1 MNWKKLARWTGSVV
15 ALLIIV
21 VLAGSY
27 VALRT
32 PCFHHYV
39 LAKII
44 DKGEGETGG
53 TLLVQDWDVHFFPVR
68 VDLYGIVLH
77 GTEPEDASPLL
88 QVDKLTV
95 GLKFSSLLHRQLRLS
110 ELLIQHPVAHVVVNT
125 RGMSNVPTPPT
136 KQTGNTILW
145 SLAVQ
150 HTELNDGDIYYN
162 GQETP
167 LNVDLRD
174 LKSKIGFDAAE
185 TRYSG
190 FISYRN
196 GRFQYANYSP
206 LPHNLDAHFSA
217 TPSGAALTSLLLTIG
232 ASQISLQGEMKDYE
246 HPQVSAGYHIQLH
259 TQDFA
264 TWSAQLTPKGDVQLA
279 GKIHYQNTPNE
290 PLLRTVSVTGNLAS
304 PDLQAASAEGAV
316 TLRDLNAQYQLANG
330 NLAVHGFSANLM
342 GGRLTG
348 DLIVKQLGERPAG
361 TIRASLHRVSI
372 ESARR
377 SSAQTDVRQ
386 MPVTGTMDAK
396 LDGSWAGSV
405 KNIRLLG
412 DVILH
417 AAVWNNSSIP
427 KSAIPLDANAHLA
440 YNGPRKIVTLHQS
453 TLHIPSTSVVLD
465 GNVGGHLNLQ
475 VHAVDG
481 DLRQLAAVVSSLQS
495 NSSRSASQAIDVSG
509 SAKLDAV
516 VQGSLHSPRLAG
528 QLSAQ
533 NLQVQGS
540 RWKTARLFLQ
550 ATPSQINI
558 QQATLINAGRGSLNF
573 SATIGL
579 QNWSYQ
585 PSGPITANLSA
596 QGLSLTELEH
606 LANRQYPVSGTLS
619 ANVSFRGSQ
628 LHPGGHGSVQV
639 VKANAY
645 DQPIQKFDIQFQTEN
660 DSIDS
665 RLNAMLPAGSVT
677 ATLAYTPKTKA
688 YQINLQAPGIVV
700 QQLQAVQ
707 ARDLPL
713 AGTLMASATG
723 SGTIDNPQLNVTLQI
738 PSLQV
743 RQTTV
748 TQMQAQLV
756 LQNRQANLNL
766 TSDIAPAFIHAN
778 ATVDLTG
785 GYNTQATIDTNK
797 VPLEPFLTVY
807 APSVPEGF
815 HSETELHASLKGPL
829 KDISKV
835 EAHLTIPT
843 LKGSY
848 QSLQFSNVGP
858 IRADYANSVVT
869 LAPGEIRGT
878 ETSLTFQARVPIHST
893 AAMDVKA
900 NGNVNLRLLE
910 VFSSAIK
917 STGAIKLS
925 VDGGGTL
932 RQPSIQG
939 KIQVQD
945 AALSTSSVPLGLSNV
960 NGTLNLQQDRIE
972 IGNLTGELGGGKI
985 SAGGAI
991 IYRPQLQFNV
1001 ALRGKSVRLLYPDG
1015 VRSLLDANLTFTGNL
1030 QAATLSGRTLV
1041 DSLNFTPD
1049 FDLTSFAGQ
1058 FNGISI
1064 PPTGES
1070 FPDRI
1075 KLAVLVQSNQSL
1087 AAHSQQI
1094 SLEGVANLQV
1104 TGRVSDPVIVGRVDL
1119 TSAELFFL
1127 KNRYTLKRGV
1137 IIFNDP
1143 NRTQPVLNV
1152 QVTTTIEQYNLTLTL
1167 IGPLN
1172 RLTTSYV
1179 SDPAL
1184 PQADIINLVYSGQT
1198 LEEAEGAGT
1207 STDSMLAG
1215 QAVGQVT
1222 GAIQQLGGI
1231 SSLQIDP
1238 LIGGNNV
1245 NPSARIALQQRVT
1258 KDLLFTYSTDVSQP
1272 NQQIVQGEYQI
1283 NKRWSVSVERDE
1295 LGGFSVD
1302 ARVHT
1307 HF

>member
-1 MNWKKLARWTGSVV
+1 MNWKKLAGWTGGGV

-21 VLAGSY
+21 VLAGGYIVVRSSW
-27 VALRT
+27 
-32 PCFHHYV
+32 FQHYV

-44 DKGEGETGG
+44 EKGGAETGG
-53 TLLVQDWDVHFFPVR
+53 RLAVQNWDVHFFPVK

-77 GTEPEDASPLL
+77 GTEPQGAKPLL

-95 GLKFSSLLHRQLRLS
+95 GIDFPSLLHRQLRLS
-110 ELLIQHPVAHVVVNT
+110 ELLIQHPVANVVVNT
-125 RGMSNVPTPPT
+125 RGTSNLPAPPNTPA
-136 KQTGNTILW
+136 GNTTVW
-145 SLAVQ
+145 SLAVK
-150 HTELNDGDIYYN
+150 HAELNNGELYYN
-162 GQETP
+162 DQERP
-167 LNVDLRD
+167 LNADLHD
-174 LKSKIGFDAAE
+174 LQSQILFDSAE

-206 LPHNLDAHFSA
+206 LAHNLEAHFSA
-217 TPSGAALTSLLLTIG
+217 TPSGAALSSLLLTVG
-232 ASQISLQGEMKDYE
+232 TSQISLQGEMKDYQR
-246 HPQVSAGYHIQLH
+246 PQINAAYQIQIH

-264 TWSAQLTPKGDVQLA
+264 AWSSPFTPKGDVQLA
-279 GKIHYQNTPNE
+279 GKIHYENTPNQ
-290 PLLRTVSVTGNLAS
+290 PLLRAVSLTGTLLS
-304 PDLQAASAEGAV
+304 SDLEAASAEGAV

-330 NLAVHGFSANLM
+330 SLQVHGFGAKMLD
-342 GGRLTG
+342 GRLTA
-348 DLIVKQLGERPAG
+348 DLVVKQLGERPVG
-361 TIRASLHRVSI
+361 TVRASLQRVSI
-372 ESARR
+372 ESAKQSLAR
-377 SSAQTDVRQ
+377 AEVRQ

-396 LDGSWAGSV
+396 LNGSWAGSV

-427 KSAIPLDANAHLA
+427 KSAIPLDANAHLT
-440 YNGPRKIVTLHQS
+440 YNGSRNIVTLHQS

-465 GNVGGHLNLQ
+465 GDLGGHLNLQ
-475 VHAVDG
+475 VHAVAG
-481 DLRQLAAVVSSLQS
+481 DLQQLAAVVSSLQS
-495 NSSRSASQAIDVSG
+495 GNSESASQPVDVSG
-509 SAKLDAV
+509 SATLDAV
-516 VQGSLHSPRLAG
+516 VQGPLHSPRVTG

-540 RWKTARLFLQ
+540 RWKTARLTLQ
-550 ATPSQINI
+550 ANPSQIKV
-558 QQATLINAGRGSLNF
+558 QQATLVNAGRGSLDF
-573 SATIGL
+573 SATVGL
-579 QNWSYQ
+579 NNWSYQ
-585 PSGPITANLSA
+585 PSSPITANLSA
-596 QGLSLTELEH
+596 NGLSLTELEH

-619 ANVSFRGSQ
+619 AKASFRGSQ

-639 VKANAY
+639 VKAKAY
-645 DQPIQKFDIQFQTEN
+645 DQPIQKLGVEFETAN

-677 ATLAYTPKTKA
+677 ATLAYTPKTGA
-688 YQINLQAPGIVV
+688 YQIDLQAPGIAL
-700 QQLQAVQ
+700 QELQAVQ
-707 ARDLPL
+707 ARDLAI
-713 AGTLMASATG
+713 AGTLTASATG
-723 SGTIDNPQLNVTLQI
+723 AGTIADPQLNLTLQI

-743 RQTTV
+743 RRTTV
-748 TQMQAQLV
+748 TQMKAQLTI
-756 LQNRQANLNL
+756 QHRQANLTL

-778 ATVDLTG
+778 ATVDLAG
-785 GYNTQATIDTNK
+785 GYNAQAAIDTNK
-797 VPLEPFLTVY
+797 VPLAPFLTVY
-807 APSVPEGF
+807 APGIPEGF

-829 KDISKV
+829 KDISRL
-835 EAHLTIPT
+835 EAHVTIPT
-843 LKGSY
+843 LTGSY
-848 QSLQFSNVGP
+848 QSLQFGNVGP

-869 LAPGEIRGT
+869 LAPGQIRGT
-878 ETSLTFQARVPIHST
+878 DSALSFQARVPIHST
-893 AAMDVKA
+893 ATMNFKA
-900 NGNVNLRLLE
+900 NGNLDLRLLE

-925 VDGGGTL
+925 VNGGGTL
-932 RQPSIQG
+932 RQPSVQG
-939 KIQVQD
+939 KIQVED
-945 AALSTSSVPLGLSNV
+945 AALSTGTVPLGLSNV
-960 NGTLNLQQDRIE
+960 NGTLNLGRDKIE
-972 IGNLTGELGGGKI
+972 ISSLTGELGGGKI
-985 SAGGAI
+985 SVGGAVT
-991 IYRPQLQFNV
+991 YRPQLEFNL
-1001 ALRGKSVRLLYPDG
+1001 ALQGKSVRLLYPQG
-1015 VRSLLDANLTFTGNL
+1015 VRSMLDANLTFTGNL

-1041 DSLNFTPD
+1041 DRLNFTPD
-1049 FDLTSFAGQ
+1049 FDLSSFAGQ
-1058 FNGISI
+1058 FNGISV

-1070 FPDRI
+1070 FSDRI
-1075 KLAVLVQSNQSL
+1075 KLAVLVQSTQSL
-1087 AAHSQQI
+1087 AARSQQI

-1104 TGRVSDPVIVGRVDL
+1104 TGTVSDPIIVGRVDL

-1127 KNRYTLKRGV
+1127 NNRYTLKRGV
-1137 IIFNDP
+1137 VLFNDP

-1167 IGPLN
+1167 VGPLN

-1179 SDPAL
+1179 SDPSL

-1222 GAIQQLGGI
+1222 GAIQRLGGI

-1258 KDLLFTYSTDVSQP
+1258 KNLLFSYSTDVSQP